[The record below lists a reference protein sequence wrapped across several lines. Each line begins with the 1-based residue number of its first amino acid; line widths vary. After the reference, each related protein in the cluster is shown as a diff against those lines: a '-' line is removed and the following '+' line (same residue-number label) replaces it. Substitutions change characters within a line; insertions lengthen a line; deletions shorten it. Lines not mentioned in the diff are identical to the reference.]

1 MTAPT
6 APRDVARLASAVPR
20 YYAYNFFIS
29 LQLWISIW
37 VVYLQEERGLSLTQ
51 ITVLDAPFWLVMVLS
66 EVPTGALA
74 DRWGRRLALLVGGLC
89 YAAALFLFGVAESY
103 PLLVLSY
110 LVWSF
115 SMTLASG
122 ADA

>member
-1 MTAPT
+1 MPISAPT

-51 ITVLDAPFWLVMVLS
+51 A
-66 EVPTGALA
+66 
-74 DRWGRRLALLVGGLC
+74 RLVGQRLLDMVEKGL
-89 YAAALFLFGVAESY
+89 S
-103 PLLVLSY
+103 
-110 LVWSF
+110 
-115 SMTLASG
+115 
-122 ADA
+122 